1 MAQCTGDRS
10 HDEDGDDGDASSE
23 AGGYTSGW
31 SSECDDL
38 ESARVDIPDPD
49 PAMASTSQSIFQFN
63 LEDGE
68 GKSILFLA
76 LTLL

>member
-1 MAQCTGDRS
+1 MHRS

-23 AGGYTSGW
+23 AGGYNSAASGW
-31 SSECDDL
+31 SSECNDL

-49 PAMASTSQSIFQFN
+49 PAMASTFQSIVQFN